1 MPKPFKAKG
10 SCRCE
15 TKPVRFEYT
24 ARPVE
29 THFCLC
35 TDCTDICGGAL
46 GVRLHKGTQSPT

>member
-1 MPKPFKAKG
+1 MPNPFKAKG

-15 TKPVRFEYT
+15 TKPVKFEYT